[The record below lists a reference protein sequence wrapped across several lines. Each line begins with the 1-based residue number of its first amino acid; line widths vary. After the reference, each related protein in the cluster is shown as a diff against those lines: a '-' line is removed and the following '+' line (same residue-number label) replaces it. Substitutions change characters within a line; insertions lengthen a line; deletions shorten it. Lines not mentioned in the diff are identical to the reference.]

1 MRRTM
6 LFVVA
11 VTAMST
17 AFARADVRNELAKL
31 LPSDGEAGDRFG
43 YSIAID
49 NGVVAIGAKWDNDN
63 GTDSGSA
70 YLFDASTGAQIV
82 KLVPGDGALGD
93 EFGFSIAI
101 DNGVVA
107 VGAVLDD
114 DNGSGSGSAYLF
126 DASTGAQIAKL
137 LPNDG
142 ETGDNFGVSIA
153 IDNGVVGV
161 GAKFDDDNGPDSG
174 SVYLFDA
181 STGVQIA
188 KLVPSDGAAE
198 ERFGHRIAIDNG
210 VVAVGAVWDDDN
222 GEFSG
227 SAYLFD
233 AATGAQI
240 AKLLPSDGESRHQFG
255 FSIAI
260 DNGVVAVGAL
270 SDDDNGPSSGSAY
283 LFDASTGAEIAKLLA
298 SDGAPGDWFGYSI
311 AIDNGV
317 VGVGARRDDDNGTDS
332 GTAYLF
338 HGPSGVEIA
347 KLLPSDG
354 SDGDQFGFSISIDN
368 DVVVVGADW
377 DDDNG
382 FASGSA
388 YVFDVGCPADIDGD
402 GDVDVEDFL
411 AYLELFAAGDTR
423 ADIDGDGDI
432 DADDF
437 FGYLDLFGAGC

>member
-31 LPSDGEAGDRFG
+31 LPSDGAASDRFG

-49 NGVVAIGAKWDNDN
+49 NGVVAIGAKWDDDN
-63 GTDSGSA
+63 GTNSGSA
-70 YLFDASTGAQIV
+70 YLFDASSGAQIA

-101 DNGVVA
+101 DNGVVG

-114 DNGSGSGSAYLF
+114 DNGTDSGSAYLF

-161 GAKFDDDNGPDSG
+161 GAKFDDDNGHDSG

-188 KLVPSDGAAE
+188 KLVPSDGAGE
-198 ERFGHRIAIDNG
+198 ERFGHRIAIDSG

-240 AKLLPSDGESRHQFG
+240 AKLLPSDGESR
-255 FSIAI
+255 
-260 DNGVVAVGAL
+260 
-270 SDDDNGPSSGSAY
+270 
-283 LFDASTGAEIAKLLA
+283 
-298 SDGAPGDWFGYSI
+298 
-311 AIDNGV
+311 
-317 VGVGARRDDDNGTDS
+317 
-332 GTAYLF
+332 
-338 HGPSGVEIA
+338 
-347 KLLPSDG
+347 
-354 SDGDQFGFSISIDN
+354 DQFGFSVI
-368 DVVVVGADW
+368 G
-377 DDDNG
+377 
-382 FASGSA
+382 
-388 YVFDVGCPADIDGD
+388 
-402 GDVDVEDFL
+402 
-411 AYLELFAAGDTR
+411 
-423 ADIDGDGDI
+423 
-432 DADDF
+432 
-437 FGYLDLFGAGC
+437 